1 MLQCYKI
8 RNLFGSYL
16 YNSISSEE
24 RAEVEKHVETCH
36 KCAEDLQTRRKAL
49 DKIRVYTQ
57 TTDLPQIDQEQ
68 FMLNVYKRIASE
80 TLKRKSRRVFVT
92 RYVLQPA
99 FATLVIVS
107 VITIGALRF
116 SSNDNTELSNDIS
129 VTSIQLPSLAQKEA
143 KQPNPFKE
151 TEQQLSKKKITVASI
166 KPSEAKKPTP
176 IKEQRKTDVLVSK
189 ERSSNSRNLLMDADI
204 INYSLK
210 DPRKALTRYEM
221 IINYYPDTDAAQ
233 EAKKRINS
241 ILNSESIL
249 RDESSNL
256 EDMANTGI

>member
-1 MLQCYKI
+1 MRQCYKI

-49 DKIRVYTQ
+49 DKIGVYTH
-57 TTDLPQIDQEQ
+57 TTDVPQIDQEQ
-68 FMLNVYKRIASE
+68 FMWNVYKRIASE
-80 TLKRKSRRVFVT
+80 TLKRRSRRVFVT

-116 SSNDNTELSNDIS
+116 NSNDNTELSNDIS
-129 VTSIQLPSLAQKEA
+129 VTSIQLPNLAKKET
-143 KQPNPFKE
+143 KQSNPFKE
-151 TEQQLSKKKITVASI
+151 TERQLSKKKITVASV

-189 ERSSNSRNLLMDADI
+189 ERSSNSRNWLMDADI